1 MRFPAAPGLPTL
13 LLNLCLLLASGMAA
27 ADQLYIKGVLFR
39 DGDSVVR
46 LLQQAGQPL
55 WVSQIGYRC
64 NERFSYRSSHRSTDR
79 RGFSEH
85 RYRHGGRHGRN
96 RNNCD
101 YRSPAE
107 RWTYIDAGKEI
118 RITVVADTIE
128 AIDWKFKGHSW

>member
-1 MRFPAAPGLPTL
+1 MKFPAALRLSTL
-13 LLNLCLLLASGMAA
+13 FLSLCLLLASGLVA
-27 ADQLYIKGVLFR
+27 ADQLYIRGVLFR

-46 LLQQAGQPL
+46 LLQHAGQPL

-64 NERFSYRSSHRSTDR
+64 DERFSYRGTDR
-79 RGFSEH
+79 RRFSE
-85 RYRHGGRHGRN
+85 RSNRHDWRRGRN

-118 RITVVADTIE
+118 RITVVADTID

>member
-1 MRFPAAPGLPTL
+1 MKFSATLRLTTL
-13 LLNLCLLLASGMAA
+13 LLGLCLLLASGLAA

-46 LLQQAGQPL
+46 LLQHAGQPL

-64 NERFSYRSSHRSTDR
+64 DERSSYRRNHRH
-79 RGFSEH
+79 GFSK
-85 RYRHGGRHGRN
+85 RN
-96 RNNCD
+96 RHHRHNGCD

-118 RITVVADTIE
+118 RITVVADTID